1 MRYSSTHRGVVFGC
15 LLVLSGIS
23 YADLF
28 QYRDR
33 QGHVHFTDKPMGASY
48 YLVKRY
54 RTEPRRQKRRGGDTL
69 SAMRKRRSALEPLIE
84 SVSQAQGLRPELVH
98 AVIRAESAYRSDA
111 VSRVGAQG
119 LMQLMPATAERFG
132 VSDAFDPSQN
142 LNGGTRYLRQLIDL
156 FDSDLRLA
164 LAAYNAG
171 ENAVARYGNQVPPFP
186 ETRKY
191 VERVLG
197 FYRDNRAGD
206 KIAQR

>member
-1 MRYSSTHRGVVFGC
+1 MKTMAHHRGFFLGC
-15 LLVLSGIS
+15 LLLLSGAS
-23 YADLF
+23 CADLY

-54 RTEPRRQKRRGGDTL
+54 RIQPQRQKRRGGDTL
-69 SAMRKRRSALEPLIE
+69 TAMRKRRSTLTPLIE

-98 AVIRAESAYRSDA
+98 AVIRAESAYRADA
-111 VSRVGAQG
+111 VSSAGAQG

-132 VSDAFDPSQN
+132 VRDAFDPQQN
-142 LNGGTRYLRQLIDL
+142 LSGGTRYLRELIEL

-191 VERVLG
+191 VDRVLA
-197 FYRDNRAGD
+197 FYRDNQAGD